1 MSSQVFAH
9 DGESGFTGT
18 WGTITSAKGFDSK
31 LLDIPIEAS
40 HYVRYSSG
48 GTTEL
53 VNGHKIWGV
62 VKDQRLSVGDTT
74 NGSPI
79 IAGFTSNSVYGLGR
93 YVTGSAGFAS
103 TTTFMQIIGLA
114 TDGTTVTVD
123 TNANGSNTNINLD
136 QYPDAI
142 VVGNVVDTG
151 TWGAGTATGILL
163 LKEVRGVF
171 SAGNISITAQ
181 NGDAATIAENVLP
194 IIARTPP
201 KAALITA
208 ETAAINF
215 TIDGTAPTAAA
226 GTNHGHQMG
235 VGQSYVVRGYHNIKK
250 FQCIN
255 SVNGNNAV
263 VKYSLF
269 F

>member
-9 DGESGFTGT
+9 DGESCLTGT
-18 WGTITSAKGFDSK
+18 WSTITSAKGFNTNV
-31 LLDIPIEAS
+31 LNIPPEAT
-40 HYVRYSSG
+40 HYVRYSGG
-48 GTTEL
+48 GTTQ
-53 VNGHKIWGV
+53 VVRDNRIYGV

-93 YVTGSAGFAS
+93 YVTASAGFAS

-114 TDGTTVTVD
+114 DNGTTVTVD

-142 VVGNVVDTG
+142 VVADALDTG
-151 TWGAGTATGILL
+151 AWGSGTAAGILF

-171 SAGNISITAQ
+171 SAGNIAVSAQ
-181 NGDAATIAENVLP
+181 NGDEATIAEAPIP
-194 IIARTPP
+194 IIARTFP

-215 TIDGTAPTAAA
+215 TIDGTIPTLAA
-226 GTNHGHQMG
+226 GTNVGHNMSA
-235 VGQSYVVRGYHNIKK
+235 GQSYVVRGYQNIRK

-255 SVNGNNAV
+255 SANGNNAV
-263 VKYSLF
+263 VKYTLF